1 MTIWKG
7 NVLFNDALNTFYFSY
22 MEGGISGNP
31 ENPRKGVGGGAGR
44 VLEYVAN
51 IHQCPLMEH
60 WKVFLH
66 LGGGGPL
73 GASVNLSLNILFF
86 SVK

>member
-1 MTIWKG
+1 
-7 NVLFNDALNTFYFSY
+7 
-22 MEGGISGNP
+22 MEGDISGNP

-66 LGGGGPL
+66 LGGGG
-73 GASVNLSLNILFF
+73 GSSGGFCKSVAEYFVFFCKIILTFNAT
-86 SVK
+86 